1 VTRGTPT
8 ATARVERQQ
17 PAPASRRADP
27 CTAIIL
33 GAGGDLTRRL
43 LLPAFCRLAAG
54 DLLADD
60 FLLLGVDRQPLDDAG
75 FRAELRARISGEEA
89 GAISDAAWEKL
100 APRIRYVS
108 GDLTD
113 PLAYAA
119 IAERLEKLERDRSP
133 ERRNRLFYLAVPPVI
148 FDPIVGHISASGIA
162 PRIESCA
169 ARPWVRIV
177 VEKPFGHSRES
188 ATALNEHVLEL
199 FDESQVYRIDHYL
212 GKETV
217 QNLLVFRFGN
227 SIFEPLWNRF
237 HIAHVEITSAETLG
251 VETRGR
257 YYEKAGVMRDMFQNH
272 LLQLLSLTAMEPPV
286 TMSADAVRDEKV
298 KVLRSVRWLKAGTV
312 DDNAVRAQYTAG
324 RIGDES
330 LRGYREEEN
339 VASDSVTPTYAAVRF
354 LIDNWR
360 WSGVPFYVRSGKR
373 MARRLTEIV
382 IQFHRPPLLMF
393 GHETRGALTPNK
405 LVLRIQPKEAISLTF
420 EAKYPGAALSL
431 TPEIEVASVAMD
443 FCYSDVFG
451 GSVSPAYETLLLDV
465 MVGEATLFTRSD
477 EVEATWRIV
486 DPIIEQWERDT
497 SKKIPTYQAGSWGPE
512 ESHAL
517 LREKGAEWRNP
528 SGE

>member
-1 VTRGTPT
+1 MPA

-17 PAPASRRADP
+17 PGHPPRRADP

-33 GAGGDLTRRL
+33 GAGGDLSRRL

-75 FRAELRARISGEEA
+75 FRAESRARIGGDDP
-89 GAISDAAWEKL
+89 GAVSDAAWEKL
-100 APRIRYVS
+100 APRIRYVA

-119 IAERLEKLERDRSP
+119 IAARLAELERDLAP
-133 ERRNRLFYLAVPPVI
+133 AHRNRLFYLAVPPVI

-162 PRIESCA
+162 PRIESCDT
-169 ARPWVRIV
+169 RPWVRIV
-177 VEKPFGHSRES
+177 VEKPFGHSRVS
-188 ATALNEHVLEL
+188 ASALNEHVLEL

-227 SIFEPLWNRF
+227 SIFEPLWNRA
-237 HIAHVEITSAETLG
+237 HIAHVAITSAETLG

-257 YYEKAGVMRDMFQNH
+257 YYEKAGVLRDMFQNH

-298 KVLRSVRWLKAGTV
+298 KVLRSIRWLEPETV
-312 DDNAVRAQYTAG
+312 AENAVRAQYVAG
-324 RIGDES
+324 RTGGEPV
-330 LRGYREEEN
+330 RGYREEEN
-339 VASDSVTPTYAAVRF
+339 VAADSVTPTYAAVRF

-373 MARRLTEIV
+373 MARRVTEIV

-393 GHETRGALTPNK
+393 GHETRGALAPNK
-405 LVLRIQPKEAISLTF
+405 LVLRIQPEEAISLTF
-420 EAKYPGAALSL
+420 EAKCPGAALSL

-486 DPIIEQWERDT
+486 DPIIEQWARTT
-497 SKKIPTYQAGSWGPE
+497 SKEIPTYQAGSWGPH
-512 ESHAL
+512 ESDVL
-517 LREKGAEWRNP
+517 MREGGAEWRND
-528 SGE
+528 GA

>member
-1 VTRGTPT
+1 M
-8 ATARVERQQ
+8 
-17 PAPASRRADP
+17 
-27 CTAIIL
+27 
-33 GAGGDLTRRL
+33 
-43 LLPAFCRLAAG
+43 
-54 DLLADD
+54 
-60 FLLLGVDRQPLDDAG
+60 DRQPLEDAG
-75 FRAELRARISGEEA
+75 FRAELRARMGGEEA

-100 APRIRYVS
+100 APRIRYIA

-113 PLAYAA
+113 PSAYTA
-119 IAERLEKLERDRSP
+119 IAARLAELEQDRVP
-133 ERRNRLFYLAVPPVI
+133 ERRNRLFYLAVPPAI

-162 PRIESCA
+162 PRIESCD

-177 VEKPFGHSRES
+177 VEKPFGHSRQS

-227 SIFEPLWNRF
+227 SIFEPLWNRS

-298 KVLRSVRWLKAGTV
+298 KVLRSVRWLKPETV
-312 DDNAVRAQYTAG
+312 DGNAVRAQYVAG
-324 RIGDES
+324 SIGGES
-330 LRGYREEEN
+330 QRGYREEDN
-339 VASDSVTPTYAAVRF
+339 VAPNSVTPTYAAVRF

-420 EAKYPGAALSL
+420 EAKSPGAALSL

-477 EVEATWRIV
+477 EVDATWRIV
-486 DPIIEQWERDT
+486 DPIIEQWERDS
-497 SKKIPTYQAGSWGPE
+497 SKAIPTYQAGSWGPG
-512 ESHAL
+512 ESDAM
-517 LREKGAEWRNP
+517 LREEGAAWRNP
-528 SGE
+528 T

>member
-1 VTRGTPT
+1 MTRGTPT
-8 ATARVERQQ
+8 ATARVERHQ
-17 PAPASRRADP
+17 PAPPPRRADP

-33 GAGGDLTRRL
+33 GAGGDLTGRL

-54 DLLADD
+54 DLLHEG
-60 FLLLGVDRQPLDDAG
+60 FLLVGVDRQPLDDTA
-75 FRAELRARISGEEA
+75 FRAHLRTRIA
-89 GAISDAAWEKL
+89 GDEPGAVSEAAWEKL

-113 PLAYAA
+113 PTAYAA
-119 IAERLEKLERDRSP
+119 IATKLAELEQDHAP
-133 ERRNRLFYLAVPPVI
+133 EHRNRLFYLAVPPVI
-148 FDPIVGHISASGIA
+148 FDPIITQLAASGIA
-162 PRIESCA
+162 PRIESCDV
-169 ARPWVRIV
+169 RPWVRIV
-177 VEKPFGHSRES
+177 VEKPFGDSLES
-188 ATALNEHVLEL
+188 AMALNEHVLEL

-227 SIFEPLWNRF
+227 SIFEPLWNRA
-237 HIAHVEITSAETLG
+237 HIAHVEITSSETLG

-298 KVLRSVRWLKAGTV
+298 KVLRSVRWLKHGTV
-312 DDNAVRAQYTAG
+312 DENAVRAQYAG
-324 RIGDES
+324 GSIGGQ
-330 LRGYREEEN
+330 LVRGYREEEN
-339 VASDSVTPTYAAVRF
+339 VAPDSVAPTYAAVRF

-393 GHETRGALTPNK
+393 GHETRGALAPNK
-405 LVLRIQPKEAISLTF
+405 LVLRIQPKESIALTF
-420 EAKYPGAALSL
+420 EAKTPGAALSL
-431 TPEIEVASVAMD
+431 TPEIEVASVAMN

-477 EVEATWRIV
+477 EVEASWRIV
-486 DPIIEQWERDT
+486 DPIIHRWERFT
-497 SKKIPTYQAGSWGPE
+497 SKKIPTYRAGSWGPD
-512 ESHAL
+512 ESDDL
-517 LREKGAEWRNP
+517 LREGGAEWRNP
-528 SGE
+528 DGD